1 MKPGFFFRTW
11 YNAHVHK
18 KTRNML
24 LITIFTVLI
33 ISLFPKIL
41 MDQYSKKRIKT
52 LETIPDYKV
61 AIVFGAGLQSDGS
74 PSPVLK
80 DRVSTAANLY
90 FADKVE
96 KILMSGD
103 NRYVNYNE
111 PAAMKTYA
119 RQLGVPEEDII
130 LDYAGR
136 RTYDTCYRAKHIFKV
151 QEAVLVTQKFHLPRA
166 IYTCNHLGLPAQGV
180 PADQRAYYPVDHRLW
195 KMREFPAAL
204 VALIQVHVT
213 HPEPVLGDP
222 EPIFPDQQTTQKRH
236 LNKSTRDS
244 LQKKRGKS

>member
-1 MKPGFFFRTW
+1 
-11 YNAHVHK
+11 
-18 KTRNML
+18 ML
-24 LITIFTVLI
+24 LIVTFGFLMFLVIPRIITIRYAENHIYQIEKVPT
-33 ISLFPKIL
+33 
-41 MDQYSKKRIKT
+41 R
-52 LETIPDYKV
+52 KV

-80 DRVSTAANLY
+80 DRVKTATELY

-111 PAAMKTYA
+111 PAAMKRYA
-119 RQLGVPEEDII
+119 RQLGVPEEDIV

-151 QEAVLVTQKFHLPRA
+151 REAVLVTQRFHLPRA
-166 IYTCNHLGLPAQGV
+166 VYTCNHLGLPAQGV
-180 PADQRAYYPVDHRLW
+180 PADQRVYFPVDHRIW
-195 KMREFPAAL
+195 KLREYPAAL

-213 HPEPVLGDP
+213 HPEPVMGNP
-222 EPIFPDQQTTQKRH
+222 EPIFPDQQTTQNRH
-236 LNKSTRDS
+236 LNRSTRDP
-244 LQKKRGKS
+244 LLKKRGKS